1 MAIYWGHLVDVGG
14 ILFTPGFDRCCL
26 GHDGAILFTPVL
38 LDVCASLSET
48 WQIKPTY
55 CFWELDISK
64 MLDIIIQRLRT
75 NCDIFL
81 QEIVSNTFDVCI
93 DAFLYSKLPPKY
105 PVDEEKPYR

>member
-1 MAIYWGHLVDVGG
+1 
-14 ILFTPGFDRCCL
+14 
-26 GHDGAILFTPVL
+26 
-38 LDVCASLSET
+38 
-48 WQIKPTY
+48 
-55 CFWELDISK
+55 

-105 PVDEEKPYR
+105 RVDEEKPYR